1 MTITQSTPPQF
12 APAYQAALTMAADQP
27 PQWHQPGSERPAT
40 ENATPEV
47 SAVAV
52 LGYN

>member
-1 MTITQSTPPQF
+1 MTITQSTPPQS
-12 APAYQAALTMAADQP
+12 APANATAQAMAAGQP

-40 ENATPEV
+40 ENAAPEV
-47 SAVAV
+47 TAVAV